1 MRHEVATLLLL
12 SAVCA
17 GACDGPPAN
26 AHKVTAVPS
35 DADVERRVRMVDTQ
49 IVARGVRD
57 PRVLAAMRKVPRH
70 LFVDA
75 SQRAQAYEDHPLPI
89 PGNQTISQP
98 YIVALMS
105 ELLELKPGARVLE
118 IGTGSGYQSAVL
130 AELAGEV
137 YTIEIVPELARL
149 AATRLQELHYD
160 NVTVREGDGYRG
172 WPEHA
177 PFDAIIVT
185 AAPERIPEPLVDQL
199 APGGVMV
206 IPVGGFFQELKVF
219 HKSADGKVTEK
230 DILPVRFVPMTG
242 EIEKTPTPSE

>member
-1 MRHEVATLLLL
+1 
-12 SAVCA
+12 
-17 GACDGPPAN
+17 
-26 AHKVTAVPS
+26 
-35 DADVERRVRMVDTQ
+35 MVDTQ

-70 LFVDA
+70 LFVEPA
-75 SQRAQAYEDHPLPI
+75 QRAEAYEDHPLPI

-98 YIVALMS
+98 YIVALMT
-105 ELLELKPGARVLE
+105 ELLQLKPSSRVLE

-130 AELAGEV
+130 GELAKEV

-149 AATRLQELHYD
+149 AANRLKELGYG
-160 NVTVREGDGYRG
+160 NVRAREGDGYRG
-172 WPEHA
+172 WPEEA

-185 AAPERIPEPLVDQL
+185 AAPERIPQPLVDQL

-219 HKSADGKVTEK
+219 RKSADGRVSER

-242 EIEKTPTPSE
+242 EVEKTPTVPEN

>member
-1 MRHEVATLLLL
+1 MRHGGATVLLA
-12 SAVCA
+12 SALGA
-17 GACDGPPAN
+17 GACSGPPAD
-26 AHKVTAVPS
+26 ARKVTAVPS
-35 DADVERRVRMVDTQ
+35 DADGQRRVHMVDTQ

-70 LFVDA
+70 LFVDP

-98 YIVALMS
+98 YIVALMT

-118 IGTGSGYQSAVL
+118 IGTGSGYQSSVL

-137 YTIEIVPELARL
+137 YTIEIVPELARS
-149 AATRLQELHYD
+149 AAARLKELHYD

-185 AAPERIPEPLVDQL
+185 AAPERIPQPLVDQL

-219 HKSADGKVTEK
+219 HKSADGRVTEK

-242 EIEKTPTPSE
+242 EVEKTPAPSE

>member
-1 MRHEVATLLLL
+1 VKHAAALLL
-12 SAVCA
+12 ATIVA
-17 GACDGPPAN
+17 ATACDGRAADGPR
-26 AHKVTAVPS
+26 VTALPS
-35 DADVERRVRMVDTQ
+35 DADAERRSRMVETQ

-70 LFVDA
+70 RFVDDA
-75 SQRAQAYEDHPLPI
+75 QRAEAYEDHPLPI

-98 YIVALMS
+98 YIVALMT
-105 ELLELKPGARVLE
+105 ELLELAPSSRVLE

-130 AELAGEV
+130 AELADHV

-149 AATRLQELHYD
+149 AESRMKELGYG

-177 PFDAIIVT
+177 PFDGIIVT
-185 AAPERIPEPLVDQL
+185 AAPERIPQPLLDQL

-219 HKSADGKVTEK
+219 RKSADGRITEK

-242 EIEKTPTPSE
+242 EVEKTPTVPEQ